1 MSIFCSDYNIFNI
14 NSMSNIQIE
23 IDEKYRE
30 ALDLLKQVIPS
41 SDWSEIIED
50 SKMVEALI
58 DSFMAFIQEQ
68 AWEEH
73 CDDKEGGCCG
83 GGSCGT
89 H

>member
-1 MSIFCSDYNIFNI
+1 
-14 NSMSNIQIE
+14 MSNIKID

-30 ALDLLKQVIPS
+30 ALDLLKQIIPS
-41 SDWSEIIED
+41 ADWSEITDD
-50 SKMVEALI
+50 STMVEALI

-68 AWEEH
+68 AWEWEWS
-73 CDDKEGGCCG
+73 CGEWEEKEWGCCG

>member
-1 MSIFCSDYNIFNI
+1 MT
-14 NSMSNIQIE
+14 QIDIK

-41 SDWSEIIED
+41 SDWKEIIED
-50 SKMVEALI
+50 SAMVEALI

-68 AWEEH
+68 ADSAEHWEWW
-73 CDDKEGGCCG
+73 CGSDDCCK
-83 GGSCGT
+83 

>member
-1 MSIFCSDYNIFNI
+1 
-14 NSMSNIQIE
+14 MSNINIE
-23 IDEKYRE
+23 LDAKYRE

-41 SDWSEIIED
+41 ADGAEITED

-68 AWEEH
+68 AGEWEWSCGNWEE
-73 CDDKEGGCCG
+73 KEGGCCG